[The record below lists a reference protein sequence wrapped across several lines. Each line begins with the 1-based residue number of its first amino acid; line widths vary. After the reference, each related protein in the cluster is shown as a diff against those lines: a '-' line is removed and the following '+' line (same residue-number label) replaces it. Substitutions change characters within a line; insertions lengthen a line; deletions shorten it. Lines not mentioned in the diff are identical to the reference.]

1 MSDESFEK
9 GLQKRKKV
17 LGEEYVQKNL
27 DNADDFSLPFQ
38 KMLTEICWDWA
49 WNDEVIP
56 DKTRSMLNLTMLA
69 GQKAYAEFEIHCR
82 GALNNNV
89 TREELRAILHIISVY
104 CGVPTAV
111 ECFKIARKVLEEK

>member
-38 KMLTEICWDWA
+38 KMLTI
-49 WNDEVIP
+49 NYFQFQ
-56 DKTRSMLNLTMLA
+56 RL
-69 GQKAYAEFEIHCR
+69 QR
-82 GALNNNV
+82 
-89 TREELRAILHIISVY
+89 
-104 CGVPTAV
+104 
-111 ECFKIARKVLEEK
+111 